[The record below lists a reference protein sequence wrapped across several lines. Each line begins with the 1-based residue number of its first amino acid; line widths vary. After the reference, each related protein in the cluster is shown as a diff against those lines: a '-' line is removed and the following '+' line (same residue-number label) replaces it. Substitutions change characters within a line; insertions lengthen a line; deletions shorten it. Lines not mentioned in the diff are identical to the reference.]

1 MGGKLKRMLGSGK
14 YEHVITMKLDRMFRL
29 VSDMLATV
37 DELRLRVLEDV
48 TQISLVRCNYFKS

>member
-1 MGGKLKRMLGSGK
+1 MLGSGK

-48 TQISLVRCNYFKS
+48 TKISLVRCNYFKS